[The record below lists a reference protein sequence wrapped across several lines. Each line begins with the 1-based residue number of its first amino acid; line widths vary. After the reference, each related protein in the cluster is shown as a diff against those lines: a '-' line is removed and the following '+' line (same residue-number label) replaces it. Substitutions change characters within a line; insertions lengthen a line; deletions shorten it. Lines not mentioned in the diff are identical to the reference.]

1 MKNNFKISINQI
13 KIFLLIF
20 SIFTLLFFNA
30 DYSVDSLRYVFAG
43 KQFFENFLIFNLEP
57 IVKQELNENKIFHQN
72 LDYSYPRREFFTIL
86 PNIIFYISSIIFTDS
101 LSYSIRI
108 INLFLFSYA
117 FIYTNKKYNPENEN
131 RNLILI
137 FFCYF
142 GHYQVTG
149 WNVKILPEILFF
161 TICIFFFISIS
172 NLKEVN
178 FKKFFI
184 LLILSAAG
192 FFTKPQGLILLIV
205 FSLVLIFYKFLKK
218 NLISILILMFF
229 LYCLFLPV
237 LLYLEIKNIL
247 DIPIISIDNTALVHG
262 DIISGW
268 SNYFNGDL
276 IHQKVRFD
284 NKKLDLTQSYS
295 FFDLVKITLLRLFYF
310 VVPYR
315 FYESWLINLWNLTYF
330 TILYYGMAN
339 FFLKAKNN
347 VNKNIYMLIFIC
359 ILSFHMFVPS
369 TGTLRYQLS
378 LISLLFVVNFEYLNL
393 KKDYEKQNRSTKI

>member
-1 MKNNFKISINQI
+1 MKINFKISINQI

-20 SIFTLLFFNA
+20 SIFTLFFFKA

-43 KQFFENFLIFNLEP
+43 KQFFENFLIINSELT
-57 IVKQELNENKIFHQN
+57 VKQEIYESKIFHQN
-72 LDYSYPRREFFTIL
+72 IDYSYPKREFFTIL
-86 PNIIFYISSIIFTDS
+86 PNIIFYISSIIFEDS
-101 LSYSIRI
+101 LSYLIRI
-108 INLFLFSYA
+108 LNLFLFSCT
-117 FIYTNKKYNPENEN
+117 FIYTYKKYNYENEYK
-131 RNLILI
+131 NLILI

-161 TICIFFFISIS
+161 TICIFFFTSIS
-172 NLKEVN
+172 NLKEIN
-178 FKKFFI
+178 LKKIFI

-205 FSLVLIFYKFLKK
+205 FLLVLIFYNFLKK
-218 NLISILILMFF
+218 NLISIFILMFF

-247 DIPIISIDNTALVHG
+247 NIPIISIDNTALVHG

-268 SNYFNGDL
+268 LNYFNGDL
-276 IHQKVRFD
+276 IHQNVRFD
-284 NKKLDLTQSYS
+284 NKKLDLTQSYN
-295 FFDLVKITLLRLFYF
+295 FFDLLKITLLRLFYF

-315 FYESWLINLWNLTYF
+315 FYESWLINLWSLTYF
-330 TILYYGMAN
+330 AILYYGMAN
-339 FFLKAKNN
+339 FFLKTKNI
-347 VNKNIYMLIFIC
+347 VNKNIYMLIFIG
-359 ILSFHMFVPS
+359 ILSFHMLVPS

-378 LISLLFVVNFEYLNL
+378 LISLLFIINFEYLNL
-393 KKDYEKQNRSTKI
+393 KKNYEKQNKSTKI